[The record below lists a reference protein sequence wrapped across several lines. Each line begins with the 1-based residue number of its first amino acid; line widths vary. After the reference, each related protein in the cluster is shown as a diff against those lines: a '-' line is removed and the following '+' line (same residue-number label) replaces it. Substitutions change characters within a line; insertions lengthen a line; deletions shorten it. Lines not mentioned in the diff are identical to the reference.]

1 MATRCGWLPSSAFAS
16 RASPTMGLAPCSTCS
31 GREAGRTKQEWS
43 RYVLAKNGSECLGS
57 ATLIKNV
64 ATPFSL
70 GEAGTGTIL
79 KTSVSEPNVVGGG
92 GGNLIF
98 IKSNFNYYRSS
109 KNKNIFYLN
118 LKQFTLI

>member
-1 MATRCGWLPSSAFAS
+1 
-16 RASPTMGLAPCSTCS
+16 MGT
-31 GREAGRTKQEWS
+31 
-43 RYVLAKNGSECLGS
+43 GSECLGS

-92 GGNLIF
+92 GGGVI
-98 IKSNFNYYRSS
+98 
-109 KNKNIFYLN
+109 
-118 LKQFTLI
+118 

>member
-1 MATRCGWLPSSAFAS
+1 
-16 RASPTMGLAPCSTCS
+16 MGT
-31 GREAGRTKQEWS
+31 
-43 RYVLAKNGSECLGS
+43 GSECLGS

-92 GGNLIF
+92 GEFNFYKIKFSTGIF
-98 IKSNFNYYRSS
+98 FPSF
-109 KNKNIFYLN
+109 F
-118 LKQFTLI
+118 

>member
-1 MATRCGWLPSSAFAS
+1 
-16 RASPTMGLAPCSTCS
+16 MGT
-31 GREAGRTKQEWS
+31 
-43 RYVLAKNGSECLGS
+43 GSECLGS

-92 GGNLIF
+92 RGEFNFYKINLVPEYF
-98 IKSNFNYYRSS
+98 SPRF
-109 KNKNIFYLN
+109 FDHL
-118 LKQFTLI
+118 